1 MLPHVHP
8 GRFTAELD
16 GDFVVFLIGMR
27 INKPWRVWEWWPV
40 FVAMPL
46 MLRDLDSQPNPPL
59 LGWRLLLASPLSPV
73 VLQYWRSY
81 DDLEAYA
88 NDPAQRHKPAWQ
100 RFFRKIGLNGNV
112 GIWHETYTIRD
123 GDHEAI
129 YANMPEIG
137 LAAAGQMRG
146 LGSNSTSRERITH

>member
-1 MLPHVHP
+1 MGPRVHA
-8 GRFTAELD
+8 GRFTADLE

-46 MLRDLDSQPNPPL
+46 MLRELDATPT
-59 LGWRLLLASPLSPV
+59 

-88 NDPAQRHKPAWQ
+88 NDPDRRHRPAWQ
-100 RFFRKIGLNGNV
+100 RFFKKIGLNGNV
-112 GIWHETYTIRD
+112 GIWHETYRVQA
-123 GDHEAI
+123 GEYEAI
-129 YANMPEIG
+129 YANMPTTG
-137 LAAAGQMRG
+137 LAAAGGHRG
-146 LGSNSTSRERITH
+146 LGSSSTSRERIAG